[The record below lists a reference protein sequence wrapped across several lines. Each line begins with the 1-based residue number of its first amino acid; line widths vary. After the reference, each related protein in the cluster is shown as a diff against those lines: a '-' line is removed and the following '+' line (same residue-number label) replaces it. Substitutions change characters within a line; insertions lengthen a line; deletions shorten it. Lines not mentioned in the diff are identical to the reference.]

1 MPSQIQ
7 LMSNQIHSTA
17 IIGEDVILG
26 KNVTVGPYAVI
37 DGAVTLGDDVTI
49 GAHAVIEGNTTIG
62 RGCQIFSSAVIGSNP
77 QDKKHQRADKVS
89 LIVGEHNIF
98 REFVTANPGTVDGG
112 GITRIGNNNLFMAC
126 THIAHDC
133 TVGNECVM
141 ANYVG
146 LSGHV
151 TVEDRAVIGGLTG
164 IHQFARIGFMSIVGG
179 CSKVNQD
186 VPPYCLVDGNP
197 ATLRSLNV
205 IGLKRANISSQTRL
219 ALRRAIKILFNTGL
233 ARSNALAQV
242 KEHMGGIPEVK
253 RLIDFVENSKR
264 GIS

>member
-1 MPSQIQ
+1 MP
-7 LMSNQIHSTA
+7 NQIHSTA
-17 IIGEDVILG
+17 IISSDATLG
-26 KNVTVGPYAVI
+26 NNVTIGPYTIINGPV
-37 DGAVTLGDDVTI
+37 VLGDNVTI
-49 GAHAVIEGNTTIG
+49 GAHCVLEGLTTLG
-62 RGCQIFSSAVIGSNP
+62 QGCQVFSSAVIGSRP
-77 QDKKHQRADKVS
+77 QDKKHDPKDKVY
-89 LIVGEHNIF
+89 LKIGDDNIF
-98 REFVTANPGTVDGG
+98 REYVTVNPGTVEGG
-112 GITRIGNNNLFMAC
+112 SETNIGNGNLFMAC
-126 THIAHDC
+126 SHVAHDC
-133 TVGNECVM
+133 LVGNNCIL

-151 TVEDRAVIGGLTG
+151 TIEDRAVIGGLSG
-164 IHQFARIGFMSIVGG
+164 VHQYARVGYLSIIGG

-242 KEHMGGIPEVK
+242 KQQMGDIPEVN